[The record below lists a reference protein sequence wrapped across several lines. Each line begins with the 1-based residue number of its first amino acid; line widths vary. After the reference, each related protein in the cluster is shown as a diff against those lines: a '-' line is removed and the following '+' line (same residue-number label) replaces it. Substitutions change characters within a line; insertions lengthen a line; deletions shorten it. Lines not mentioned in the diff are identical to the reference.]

1 MKSFSKKLFL
11 VIIAGC
17 FFSSCLKKTEYP
29 VEPIIKYVDFIPSG
43 DSARFIFSFTDGDGD
58 IGLLQSDTVA
68 PYDYNMFLKYFEKEN
83 GVFVEIPTAVP
94 FNYRIPVITPEG
106 QNKTLEGEIA
116 IRINFYYNPFSAFD
130 TIKYSAYI
138 MDRALNKSNTIE
150 TREIIVNK

>member
-1 MKSFSKKLFL
+1 MKTFSKKLFL

-58 IGLLQSDTVA
+58 IGVSQSDTVA
-68 PYDYNMFLKYFEKEN
+68 PYDYNMFLKYFEKQN
-83 GVFVEIPTAVP
+83 GIFVEILPTVP

-116 IRINFYYNPFSAFD
+116 IRINFYYNPFSPYD

-138 MDRALNKSNTIE
+138 MDRALHKSNTIE
-150 TREIIVNK
+150 TREIIVN